1 MAGGRSGPG
10 RGLLAMS
17 STRDA
22 SSRFPLHLLVWN
34 NDYRQLEKEL
44 RGQVRWAA
52 RSRGRFA
59 SSPSPAQ
66 PFSFVGPA
74 RIRIKRVL

>member
-1 MAGGRSGPG
+1 
-10 RGLLAMS
+10 MS
-17 STRDA
+17 SERDT

-44 RGQVRWAA
+44 RGQVRCAA

-59 SSPSPAQ
+59 S
-66 PFSFVGPA
+66 
-74 RIRIKRVL
+74 RVPGSIEHLR